1 MSQFFVVEA
10 VSETGASNVCLSNIC
25 GIFVVYLWYTRCKV
39 YQTDGPRTQRRAN
52 WVVKMPRGLNQFKAL
67 ELLCLALFSLSSTAK
82 HFVPDQ
88 TGTRWQYQLS
98 DRGTVKFI
106 PGVNTYIIDL
116 DTAREEIPRLKTLDK
131 GIRVICY
138 YSAGTYEKARRKSD
152 KDRGPYS
159 FDPETY
165 LRSAMLE
172 QMADWP
178 DETWLDVTNKRVWYM
193 NKKRMQFAKEIGCDG
208 VDPDNVDIY
217 TVKGKAGSR
226 KESAAFVRYLTEKAH
241 DLGLGIGLKN
251 AVELIED
258 VPDVDWYVNES
269 CVTFGECGK
278 YASVAAKKAVFAVE
292 YCDAKKHLGETTQNP
307 TCACSKAR
315 KHGLNMLIKRV
326 DLDGDRMACDERL
339 FVMVEFGDDC
349 ASESANVCSGVFES

>member
-1 MSQFFVVEA
+1 M
-10 VSETGASNVCLSNIC
+10 
-25 GIFVVYLWYTRCKV
+25 
-39 YQTDGPRTQRRAN
+39 
-52 WVVKMPRGLNQFKAL
+52 
-67 ELLCLALFSLSSTAK
+67 
-82 HFVPDQ
+82 
-88 TGTRWQYQLS
+88 RWGGS
-98 DRGTVKFI
+98 RH
-106 PGVNTYIIDL
+106 
-116 DTAREEIPRLKTLDK
+116 
-131 GIRVICY
+131 
-138 YSAGTYEKARRKSD
+138 
-152 KDRGPYS
+152 
-159 FDPETY
+159 
-165 LRSAMLE
+165 
-172 QMADWP
+172 
-178 DETWLDVTNKRVWYM
+178 
-193 NKKRMQFAKEIGCDG
+193 
-208 VDPDNVDIY
+208 VDIY

-339 FVMVEFGDDC
+339 FVWWSLGMTAHQNRPTSVL
-349 ASESANVCSGVFES
+349 ESLNLDMQHTLKSSRPRRAVLNS